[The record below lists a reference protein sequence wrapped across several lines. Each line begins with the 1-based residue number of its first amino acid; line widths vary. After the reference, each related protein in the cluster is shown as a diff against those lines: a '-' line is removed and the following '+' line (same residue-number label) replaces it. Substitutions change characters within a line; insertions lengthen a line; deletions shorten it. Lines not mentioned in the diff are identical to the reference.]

1 MNADPA
7 YAEITGVYDFDRE
20 EIVPL
25 DKCVERGL
33 MTKEEYDEC
42 VRVNSINHPF

>member
-7 YAEITGVYDFDRE
+7 YAEITGVYDFDAE

-33 MTKEEYDEC
+33 MTQERYEEI
-42 VRVNSINHPF
+42 VRSNAVKHLY